1 MDPGATILHGAHH
14 WNRAVPGQGQTRI
27 YIRAWKSRDASG
39 QWTKQE
45 FDARG
50 FASQTCASTAA
61 DNTPTCGSSFYTAVE
76 QVDARG
82 AVTLER
88 RGSST
93 GPTISRSYNALNGQ
107 LVGVCTGTGCTVQNA
122 LYDYDNKG
130 QIIRREQAGRYAE
143 RFQYDA
149 ADRLTL
155 GWFESLGGTYYGTS
169 APSFQS
175 GGQPHTSP

>member
-1 MDPGATILHGAHH
+1 M
-14 WNRAVPGQGQTRI
+14 
-27 YIRAWKSRDASG
+27 
-39 QWTKQE
+39 
-45 FDARG
+45 
-50 FASQTCASTAA
+50 
-61 DNTPTCGSSFYTAVE
+61 E

-88 RGSST
+88 RGSNA

-107 LVGVCTGTGCTVQNA
+107 LVGVCTGAGCTVQNA
-122 LYDYDNKG
+122 FYDYDNKG

-155 GWFESLGGTYYGTS
+155 GWFESLGSTYHGTH

-175 GGQPHTSP
+175 GGQQHTSL